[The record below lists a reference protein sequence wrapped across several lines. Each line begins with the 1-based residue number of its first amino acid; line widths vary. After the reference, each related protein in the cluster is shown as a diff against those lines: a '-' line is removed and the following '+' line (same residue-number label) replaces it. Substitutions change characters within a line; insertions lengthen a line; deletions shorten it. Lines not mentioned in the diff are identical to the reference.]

1 MINNEYLARIDDG
14 IRGDT
19 VVKVFH
25 EVGRNYYL
33 MESFDRIK
41 ITEERYNK
49 MIEDTKS
56 IIFDITFD
64 EDNVKR
70 KKYFYRDLLMLL
82 RKTDGTGQIFSV
94 IIEQRYVYNEGKRY
108 LLDEKYT
115 ITEVYIS
122 KQIAMANQEDE
133 SVYYLIHGT
142 RTVWGSSVRSE
153 LCLNIISVGI
163 EFRYDGS
170 DSCAITDI
178 CHNGTIG
185 RQKIMFN
192 NSPVRF
198 KETQKSLDLF
208 VTDHLYDI

>member
-25 EVGRNYYL
+25 EVRRKYYS

-64 EDNVKR
+64 EDNIKR

-82 RKTDGTGQIFSV
+82 HKTDGTGQIFSV
-94 IIEQRYVYNEGKRY
+94 IIEQRYVYNEKKRY
-108 LLDEKYT
+108 LLDENYT

-122 KQIAMANQEDE
+122 KQIAMANQKDE

-142 RTVWGSSVRSE
+142 RTIWESSVRSK
-153 LCLNIISVGI
+153 LCLKIISIGI

-170 DSCAITDI
+170 DSCVLTDI

-185 RQKIMFN
+185 RQKIVFID
-192 NSPVRF
+192 SPIMF

>member
-19 VVKVFH
+19 VVRVFH
-25 EVGRNYYL
+25 EVKRDYYL
-33 MESFDRIK
+33 MESFDRFK
-41 ITEERYNK
+41 ITEERYK
-49 MIEDTKS
+49 RMIEGTKS

-70 KKYFYRDLLMLL
+70 KKYFCRDLLMLL
-82 RKTDGTGQIFSV
+82 RKTDGTYRIFSV
-94 IIEQRYVYNEGKRY
+94 IIEQRYVYDEGKRY

-122 KQIAMANQEDE
+122 KQIAMANQDDE

-153 LCLNIISVGI
+153 LCLKIISIGI

-170 DSCAITDI
+170 NSCVITDI
-178 CHNGTIG
+178 CHNGEIG

-192 NSPVRF
+192 NSPVMF